1 MKKLLSYA
9 DRYCHQSSWKDLAL
23 LKFCLCAVGVVIG
36 LLIPAHRRKAVLFAA
51 LAVFAGTY
59 VPLMYDFLSL
69 MLAGPE
75 ENP

>member
-1 MKKLLSYA
+1 MKKLFAYA
-9 DRYCHQSSWKDLAL
+9 DRYCRQSTWKDLAL

-36 LLIPAHRRKAVLFAA
+36 LLIPVHKRKAVLFAA

-69 MLAGPE
+69 MLTGKDDE
-75 ENP
+75 